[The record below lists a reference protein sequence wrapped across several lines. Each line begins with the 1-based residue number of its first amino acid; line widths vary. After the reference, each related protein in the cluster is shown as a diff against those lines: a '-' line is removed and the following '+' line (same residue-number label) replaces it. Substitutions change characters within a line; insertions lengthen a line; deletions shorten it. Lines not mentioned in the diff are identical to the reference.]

1 MKNIFKAMLLVAGLG
16 MAAASGAA
24 VINGQIRTIDGNGDG
39 VVNDLKISRV
49 TFSVTAGTHV
59 FFDSLVRESNGT
71 DLNGDGFITGFDNY
85 MVLFN
90 GTSRLAADDD
100 SAATFGDGSVHTYD
114 STLDWTFAT
123 AGTYMVTLGQLTY
136 TDAMALQGYRAGQAY
151 FAYDG
156 SENFGA
162 WRLTT
167 TATGGT
173 LSDLREIGVAAP
185 NVVPEPAGLALLGA
199 GFLGFVASRRKSAK
213 RKQSSAA

>member
-39 VVNDLKISRV
+39 LAAEIKISRV

-59 FFDSLVRESNGT
+59 FFDSLVRESTNV
-71 DLNGDGFITGFDNY
+71 DLNGDGYITGFDNY
-85 MVLFN
+85 MMLFDATSVLV
-90 GTSRLAADDD
+90 ADDD
-100 SAATFGDGSVHTYD
+100 SGATFADGSVHRYD
-114 STLDWTFAT
+114 STLDYLFSD
-123 AGTYMVTLGQLTY
+123 AGTYTVTLGQLGYNEASARQGFDASRTY
-136 TDAMALQGYRAGQAY
+136 L
-151 FAYDG
+151 AYDG
-156 SENFGA
+156 NENFGA

-173 LSDLREIGVAAP
+173 LSDLREIGAAAP
-185 NVVPEPAGLALLGA
+185 NDVPEPAGLALLGA

-213 RKQSSAA
+213 RKQAIAA